1 MRRWQIKAVS
11 AVVGVLVLVACG
23 SNVSPEEQALLAAK
37 GYYEHL
43 LSGEYEDFLE
53 GKAGADSLPAD
64 YREQLLAACKQYVFK
79 QRDEHGGIREIQA
92 GNATADTAKHVANA
106 FLLLCYGDSTTE
118 EIVVPMVERDGKWR
132 MR

>member
-1 MRRWQIKAVS
+1 MRSWQIKVVS

-23 SNVSPEEQALLAAK
+23 GNVSPEEQALLAAK

>member
-23 SNVSPEEQALLAAK
+23 GNVSPEEQALLAAK

>member
-1 MRRWQIKAVS
+1 MRRWQIKVVS

-23 SNVSPEEQALLAAK
+23 GNVSPEEQALLAAK